1 MTNTKNQRRLT
12 DSIRKAPSIISEGS
26 ILLGTLAGA
35 DDYVIYGSVDG
46 TCDLGSALMLQ
57 KSGRW
62 VGEMVA
68 ENIVIAGKVEGNVTA
83 RDKLELTASAR
94 IEGNISG
101 KTIAIAEGAVVEG
114 NISMTNEGDVSYF
127 VDHRVKK

>member
-12 DSIRKAPSIISEGS
+12 DSTRKAPSIISEGS
-26 ILLGTLAGA
+26 SLLGTLAGD

-46 TCDLGSALMLQ
+46 TSDLGSAVMLQ

-62 VGEMVA
+62 AGDMVA

-83 RDKLELTASAR
+83 RNKLELTSSAR
-94 IEGNISG
+94 VEGDISG
-101 KTIAIAEGAVVEG
+101 KAIAIAEGAVVEG
-114 NISMTNEGDVSYF
+114 DISMTSGEDISYF
-127 VDHRVKK
+127 VDRRAKE

>member
-12 DSIRKAPSIISEGS
+12 DSTRKAPSIISEGS
-26 ILLGTLAGA
+26 ILLGTLAGT

-46 TCDLGSALMLQ
+46 TCDLGSAVMLQ

-62 VGEMVA
+62 TGDMVA

-83 RDKLELTASAR
+83 RNKLELTSSAK
-94 IEGNISG
+94 IEGNIAG

-114 NISMTNEGDVSYF
+114 NISMTSEEDVSYF
-127 VDHRVKK
+127 VDHRAKD

>member
-12 DSIRKAPSIISEGS
+12 DSIRKAPSIISEDS
-26 ILLGTLAGA
+26 ILLGTLAGV
-35 DDYVIYGSVDG
+35 DDYVIYGSVEG
-46 TCDLGSALMLQ
+46 TCDLGSAVMLQ

-62 VGEMVA
+62 TGEMVA
-68 ENIVIAGKVEGNVTA
+68 ENIVIAGKVDGDVKA
-83 RDKLELTASAR
+83 RNKLELTSTAR

-114 NISMTNEGDVSYF
+114 DISMTSEEDASYF
-127 VDHRVKK
+127 VDRRVKE

>member
-12 DSIRKAPSIISEGS
+12 DSIRNTPSIISEGS
-26 ILLGTLAGA
+26 ILLGTLAGT

-46 TCDLGSALMLQ
+46 ACDLGSAVMLQ
-57 KSGRW
+57 RSGRW
-62 VGEMVA
+62 SGEMVA

-83 RDKLELTASAR
+83 RNKLELTSSAK
-94 IEGNISG
+94 IEGNIAG

-114 NISMTNEGDVSYF
+114 NISMTSEEDISYF
-127 VDHRVKK
+127 VDRRVKE